1 MARPKKV
8 FCVFLPSAGLGELT
22 KLLKDAGFA
31 VSTAHSFPSA
41 LQWLRTEAPD
51 AILLD
56 EKFAIL
62 DGMSSADIIRG
73 ILPNALVVFVDAN
86 DPNLP
91 AVVQS
96 MRDSLRSRQANGTGA
111 SGH

>member
-8 FCVFLPSAGLGELT
+8 FCVFLPSAGVGELT

-41 LQWLRTEAPD
+41 LQWLHTEGPD

-56 EKFAIL
+56 ENFAIL
-62 DGMSSADIIRG
+62 DGLSSADIIRG
-73 ILPNALVVFVDAN
+73 ILPDPLVVFVDAN
-86 DPNLP
+86 DPKLP
-91 AVVQS
+91 GVVQS
-96 MRDSLRSRQANGTGA
+96 LSDSLRNRQANGTGT
-111 SGH
+111 SGS